1 MSERMK
7 AKLDVLLS
15 RWTSRKLMVFLI
27 GTGLA
32 GFGQL
37 TSSDWVIVATV
48 YIGSQTV
55 IDAVTKLKQ

>member
-1 MSERMK
+1 MK
-7 AKLDVLLS
+7 AKLDALLGK
-15 RWTSRKLMVFLI
+15 WTSRKLMVFLT

-32 GFGQL
+32 IFGQL